1 MPVTVSVDANGESV
15 HIEGP
20 KIWSAKIAERIPA
33 VQQA

>member
-1 MPVTVSVDANGESV
+1 VDANGESV